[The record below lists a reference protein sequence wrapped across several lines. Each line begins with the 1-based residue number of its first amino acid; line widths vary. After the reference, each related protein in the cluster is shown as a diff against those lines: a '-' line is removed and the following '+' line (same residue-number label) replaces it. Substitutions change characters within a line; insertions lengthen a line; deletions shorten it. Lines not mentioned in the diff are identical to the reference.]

1 MNKDFSLNAFKR
13 CVLIC
18 VLVGINLSNLQ
29 ATVMQA
35 MSMKELKAKASHV
48 LLVDVTKCES
58 QWENRRI
65 STTCSFDVV
74 KSYQGETL
82 ANEKQRIKFWGG
94 EVQGIA
100 QKISGAPEI
109 KAGMKVL
116 VFLQCADAQACQI
129 VGFAQ
134 GVFYPVAIEQN
145 VAQEELRFV
154 PRLGGVEIQNHLVFD
169 QKEFER
175 AKTIHEILNQH

>member
-65 STTCSFDVV
+65 STTCSFDLV

-154 PRLGGVEIQNHLVFD
+154 PRLEGGGNSESFSVRSEI
-169 QKEFER
+169 
-175 AKTIHEILNQH
+175 I